1 MSEQEQMKEVMLTS
15 PVMAIEGRTLP
26 RQEGYDRTDLYQTH
40 DRHFSTKPTQKKKA
54 DHVP

>member
-15 PVMAIEGRTLP
+15 PVRAIEGRTLP